1 MNTQRNDEMKI
12 FRAYI
17 ITAIICI
24 SITALAA
31 SIFVADENA
40 RKITLGE
47 KPAVVV
53 MNRNEKP
60 IKSYEID
67 ASPILEKIK
76 NAVKRAAS
84 IAPPPVNNI
93 YWIILT

>member
-1 MNTQRNDEMKI
+1 MKI
-12 FRAYI
+12 FRAYF
-17 ITAIICI
+17 ITAIVCI
-24 SITALAA
+24 SITALTA

-53 MNRNEKP
+53 MSRNEQP

-67 ASPILEKIK
+67 ASPILKKIK
-76 NAVKRAAS
+76 DAAKKAAS
-84 IAPPPVNNI
+84 IAPPPINNI
-93 YWIILT
+93 YWLIEKCS